1 MRLVYA
7 VIVPIM
13 RLMHA
18 VGVPIMRLV
27 YAVGVPILRLLSAVV
42 GESMEVGE
50 VSGSVTAEVG
60 SGPTHPAKGNGLHYA
75 I

>member
-1 MRLVYA
+1 MVA
-7 VIVPIM
+7 VDVSIKK
-13 RLMHA
+13 LLYA
-18 VGVPIMRLV
+18 VGVPIMRL
-27 YAVGVPILRLLSAVV
+27 LSAV